1 MKRIEH
7 IGIAVKDIEAAIPVY
22 EKLLNTSC
30 YKIED
35 VATQGVKTAFFKI
48 GENKIELLA
57 ATRPDSP
64 IAKFIEK
71 NGEGI
76 HHYAFLVD
84 DIKSEIERLK
94 SEGFVLINEQPIP
107 GADNMEIA
115 FLHPKSTLGNL
126 IELCQAKK

>member
-22 EKLLNTSC
+22 ENLLNTSC

-84 DIKSEIERLK
+84 DIQAEIERLK
-94 SEGFVLINEQPIP
+94 SEGFVLINEQPVP

>member
-7 IGIAVKDIEAAIPVY
+7 IGIAVKDIEAAIPLY
-22 EKLLNTSC
+22 ENLLNTSC

-71 NGEGI
+71 HGEGI

-84 DIKSEIERLK
+84 DIQAEIERLK
-94 SEGFVLINEQPIP
+94 SEGFVLINEQPVP